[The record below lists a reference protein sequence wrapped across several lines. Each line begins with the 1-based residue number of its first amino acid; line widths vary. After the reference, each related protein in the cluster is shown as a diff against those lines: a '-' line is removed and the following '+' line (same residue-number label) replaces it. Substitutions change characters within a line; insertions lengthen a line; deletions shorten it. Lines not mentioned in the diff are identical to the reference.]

1 VVSKGGDD
9 LTRADSTEDRLLAS
23 AQELLLEGGIAS
35 VTTEAI
41 ARRARISKKTLYRL
55 YDSKD
60 ALMAAALDAFVE
72 ANLAEWDRILD
83 RDASAIDRIAASLAF
98 VAEVMQR
105 VQTRVL
111 DQVEQVAPALWH
123 RIEEARARRFARLKG
138 LLEEA
143 QAVGDVRA
151 DIDLDLWL
159 YLLTTTVRAAV
170 SRRTV
175 AGSGYRLPEL
185 VQGITTIYCDGLL
198 TPQGD
203 SKLVDTEEGR

>member
-1 VVSKGGDD
+1 M
-9 LTRADSTEDRLLAS
+9 
-23 AQELLLEGGIAS
+23 
-35 VTTEAI
+35 TTEAI

-83 RDASAIDRIAASLAF
+83 REASAIDRIAASLAF
-98 VAEVMQR
+98 VVEVMQR
-105 VQTRVL
+105 VQTRML
-111 DQVEQVAPALWH
+111 DQVEQVSPALW
-123 RIEEARARRFARLKG
+123 RLIEEARARRFARLRR

-159 YLLTTTVRAAV
+159 YLLKTTVRATV
-170 SRRTV
+170 SPRTV
-175 AGSGYRLPEL
+175 ARSGYRLPEL
-185 VQGITTIYCDGLL
+185 VQGIATIYCDGLL

-203 SKLVDTEEGR
+203 SKLVDTKEER